1 MSGPV
6 FALEERLDLRAAG
19 PLAKALIA
27 RRGADLALDARAVR
41 QIGALPVQV
50 IRAAAQTWAA
60 DGHCLS
66 FEGASTDLADQL
78 ALLGFSPETLTQWEP
93 QP

>member
-6 FALEERLDLRAAG
+6 FALEERLDLRAAAA
-19 PLAKALIA
+19 LATALLA
-27 RRGADLALDARAVR
+27 LRGSDLELDARAVR
-41 QIGALPVQV
+41 QIGALAVQV

-60 DGHCLS
+60 DGHRLS
-66 FEGASTDLADQL
+66 FEGASIDLADQL
-78 ALLGFSPETLTQWEP
+78 ALLGFTSEALTRWQA